1 MSGKK
6 KIIRISNIPA
16 SLNGFCKDL
25 LKDLSKDY
33 DIIALSSPGDYLDEI
48 AEREGVRTIAVPIE
62 RRLAPL
68 KDIVT
73 LFRLIRVFRKEK
85 PDMLHSIGHKAAI
98 LGQFAAKLTGVKYR
112 VHNFTGLA
120 FPTAKGFSRY
130 VLKKVDKFIC
140 WCSTDILPE
149 GKGVMRDLQ
158 QNRITS
164 KPLRILGNGN
174 IRGIDLDYYARTP
187 EVVSEARKIRKDG
200 CYTFVFV
207 GRVVADKG
215 INELV
220 EAFCRLNREIPS
232 ARLILV
238 GDRDNGINPI
248 SPKTSETIKNNPDI
262 YEAGLQ
268 RDVRPWYAASDCFIL
283 PSYREGFPNSVIE
296 AGAMGL
302 PSIVTDINGSNEI
315 IIAGKNGLVVPPEN
329 SEALYSAMKRMME
342 DNTLREG
349 AKLCARE
356 MVASR
361 YDRSFVWK
369 CLKEFYREKLG
380 DKNN

>member
-6 KIIRISNIPA
+6 KIIRISNSPV
-16 SLNGFCKDL
+16 SLNVFCKDL

-33 DIIALSSPGDYLDEI
+33 EMVALSSPGKDLDEI

-62 RRLAPL
+62 RRMAPL

-73 LFRLIRVFRKEK
+73 LFRLIKVLRKEK

-98 LGQFAAKLTGVKYR
+98 LGQFAARLTGVKHR

-120 FPTAKGFSRY
+120 FPTAHGFARY

-149 GKGVMRDLQ
+149 GKGVLNDLK
-158 QNRITS
+158 NNKITK

-174 IRGIDLDYYARTP
+174 IRGIDLSLYDRTE
-187 EVVSEARKIRKDG
+187 EVMSRAGKIRKGDAF
-200 CYTFVFV
+200 TFVFV

-220 EAFCRLNREIPS
+220 EAFCRLNAEFP
-232 ARLILV
+232 ATRLLLV

-248 SPKTSETIKNNPDI
+248 KAETSEKIASSRAI
-262 YEAGLQ
+262 VEAGLQ
-268 RDVRPWYAASDCFIL
+268 KDVRPWYAAADCFVL

-302 PSIVTDINGSNEI
+302 PSVVTDINGANEI
-315 IIAGKNGLVVPPEN
+315 IIAEQNGLIVP
-329 SEALYSAMKRMME
+329 SMDARALYSAMKRMME
-342 DNTLREG
+342 DKELYDRARG
-349 AKLCARE
+349 CARE
-356 MVASR
+356 LIASR
-361 YDRSFVWK
+361 YDRKYVWA
-369 CLKEFYREKLG
+369 CLKDFYKEKLG
-380 DKNN
+380 

>member
-6 KIIRISNIPA
+6 KIIRISNIPV
-16 SLNGFCKDL
+16 SLNVFCKDL

-33 DIIALSSPGDYLDEI
+33 EMVALSSPGKDLDEI
-48 AEREGVRTIAVPIE
+48 AEREGVKTIAVPIE
-62 RRLAPL
+62 RRMAPL

-120 FPTAKGFSRY
+120 FPTAHGFARY

-149 GKGVMRDLQ
+149 GKGVFNDLK
-158 QNRITS
+158 NNKITK

-174 IRGIDLDYYARTP
+174 IRGIDLSQYDRTE
-187 EVVSEARKIRKDG
+187 EVMSRAGEIRKGDAF
-200 CYTFVFV
+200 TFVFV

-215 INELV
+215 INELI
-220 EAFCRLNREIPS
+220 EAFCRLNAEYP
-232 ARLILV
+232 ATRLLLV

-248 SPKTSETIKNNPDI
+248 KAETSEKIASSEAI
-262 YEAGLQ
+262 VEAGLQ
-268 RDVRPWYAASDCFIL
+268 KDVRPWYAAADCFVL

-302 PSIVTDINGSNEI
+302 PSVVTDINGANEI
-315 IIAGKNGLVVPPEN
+315 IIAEKNGLIVP
-329 SEALYSAMKRMME
+329 SRDAEALYSAMKRMIE
-342 DNTLREG
+342 DKNLYDR
-349 AKLCARE
+349 AKGCARE
-356 MVASR
+356 LIASR
-361 YDRSFVWK
+361 YDRKYVWA
-369 CLKEFYREKLG
+369 CLKEFYAEKLG
-380 DKNN
+380 